1 MINLIN
7 EGKRNEFLEVKI
19 EVINLLAY
27 LANQNSQFKS
37 LIDKSEQL
45 MESLNNLISSNSKNA
60 TNSKLISQAIA
71 QLPVE
76 ELNMIN
82 NKK

>member
-1 MINLIN
+1 
-7 EGKRNEFLEVKI
+7 
-19 EVINLLAY
+19 
-27 LANQNSQFKS
+27 
-37 LIDKSEQL
+37 